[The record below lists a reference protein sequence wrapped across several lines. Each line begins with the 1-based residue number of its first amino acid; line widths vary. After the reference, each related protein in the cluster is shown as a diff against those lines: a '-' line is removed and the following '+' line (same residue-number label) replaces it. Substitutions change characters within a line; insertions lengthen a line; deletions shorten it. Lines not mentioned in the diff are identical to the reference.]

1 MINVKTQIIIVILIT
16 SALFII
22 VNMIRRKSLELRY
35 ALIWLLVGMGILI
48 LTCFPALTIPLSD
61 VLGIATP
68 MNMLFFMGFCFA
80 LAIIFSLTIAVS
92 RMSIK
97 IKMLAQELALHK
109 KETEVSFERN
119 KNESEN

>member
-1 MINVKTQIIIVILIT
+1 MVNVKTQIIIAILII

-35 ALIWLLVGMGILI
+35 ALIWLFVGMGILI
-48 LTCFPALTIPLSD
+48 LTCFPVLTIRLSD
-61 VLGIATP
+61 VLGIASP
-68 MNMLFFMGFCFA
+68 MNMLFFMGLCFA

-97 IKMLAQELALHK
+97 IKMLAQELALYK
-109 KETEVSFERN
+109 KETEVSCERE